1 MKLDI
6 LDSSN
11 IREFKISS
19 LYIAM
24 GLKNQEVNM

>member
-11 IREFKISS
+11 IREFEIGS